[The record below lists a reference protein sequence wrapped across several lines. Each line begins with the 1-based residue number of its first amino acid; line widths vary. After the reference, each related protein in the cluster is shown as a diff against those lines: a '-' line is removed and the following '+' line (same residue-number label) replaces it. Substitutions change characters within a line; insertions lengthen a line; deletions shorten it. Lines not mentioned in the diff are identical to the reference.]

1 MKISQEYL
9 DNFKNM
15 SLEEFRNFVKKDDIT
30 EEKMIMLKNEIE
42 KDVNL
47 YNDLQNLISKYGLE
61 RTPRML
67 EIIIDEMKIY
77 LKLLT
82 QYEKEA
88 SQWQLHN
95 MKKKHHNGNFHINL
109 QLVL

>member
-42 KDVNL
+42 KDANL

-88 SQWQLHN
+88 SQWQFPYTFTTCSL
-95 MKKKHHNGNFHINL
+95 NGEKNE
-109 QLVL
+109 Q

>member
-9 DNFKNM
+9 ENLKNM
-15 SLEEFRNFVKKDDIT
+15 NLETFKNFVKKDDIT

-47 YNDLQNLISKYGLE
+47 YNELQNLISKYGLE

-82 QYEKEA
+82 QYEKEV
-88 SQWQLHN
+88 SQWQFPYKFTACSLRGDN
-95 MKKKHHNGNFHINL
+95 DGTK
-109 QLVL
+109 

>member
-1 MKISQEYL
+1 MIL
-9 DNFKNM
+9 
-15 SLEEFRNFVKKDDIT
+15 LKK
-30 EEKMIMLKNEIE
+30 KMIMLKNEIE

-47 YNDLQNLISKYGLE
+47 YNELQNLISKYGLE

-88 SQWQLHN
+88 SQ
-95 MKKKHHNGNFHINL
+95 
-109 QLVL
+109 

>member
-9 DNFKNM
+9 ENLKNM
-15 SLEEFRNFVKKDDIT
+15 NLEAFKNFVKRDDIT
-30 EEKMIMLKNEIE
+30 EEKMIMLKKEIE
-42 KDVNL
+42 KDTNL
-47 YNDLQNLISKYGLE
+47 YNELQDLINKYGLE

-88 SQWQLHN
+88 SQWKFPYKFTTCSLSGEEYEQ
-95 MKKKHHNGNFHINL
+95 
-109 QLVL
+109 

>member
-1 MKISQEYL
+1 MKVSQEYL
-9 DNFKNM
+9 ENLKNM
-15 SLEEFRNFVKKDDIT
+15 DLETFKKFVKKDDIT

-47 YNDLQNLISKYGLE
+47 YNELQNLISKYGLE

-67 EIIIDEMKIY
+67 EIIIYEMKIY

-88 SQWQLHN
+88 SQWQFPYAFTTCSLSGEEN
-95 MKKKHHNGNFHINL
+95 E
-109 QLVL
+109 Q